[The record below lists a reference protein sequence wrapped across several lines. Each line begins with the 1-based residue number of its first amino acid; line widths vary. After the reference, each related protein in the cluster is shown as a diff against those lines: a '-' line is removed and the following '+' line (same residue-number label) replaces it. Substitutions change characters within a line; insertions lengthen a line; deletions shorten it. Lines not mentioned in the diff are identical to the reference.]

1 MRNILIPVSSGKPLK
16 DMKKMKYIL
25 REAGVKYVSL

>member
-1 MRNILIPVSSGKPLK
+1 MRTILIPVSSGKRLK
-16 DMKKMKYIL
+16 DIKKKIQIL

>member
-1 MRNILIPVSSGKPLK
+1 MRKKLIPILGKPLK
-16 DMKKMKYIL
+16 DIKKKIQIL